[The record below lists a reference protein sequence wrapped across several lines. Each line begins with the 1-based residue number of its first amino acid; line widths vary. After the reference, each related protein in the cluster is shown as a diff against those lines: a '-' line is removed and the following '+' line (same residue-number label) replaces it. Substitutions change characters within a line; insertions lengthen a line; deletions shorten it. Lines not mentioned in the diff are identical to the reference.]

1 MLDRGRLL
9 KKTRQ
14 VCEKMNGAESL
25 IRTALAGGVNVCFAN
40 PGTTEMAL
48 VAALDAVEGM
58 RAVLGLF
65 EGVCTGA
72 ADGYARMADKP
83 ALTLTHLGPGFANG
97 IANLHNA
104 RRARSPVVNV
114 IGDQATWHLA
124 ADAPL
129 TSDIASLA
137 HPVSAWVH
145 EVKTPESIATETAEA
160 IATAG
165 GAPGRVAT
173 LIVPSDCL
181 WSPAN
186 GITKV
191 LPVPALPPPSGDAV
205 RQAAATLKSRGS
217 KAVMFLGSQA
227 MRSRGLVAAGRI
239 AAKTGCRLMCETF
252 PSRIERGV
260 GHPAVEKLPY
270 FPEQA
275 LELLSK
281 HEAIVLAGSLA
292 PVAFFGYPN
301 LPSSLIPEGCTRET
315 LATPEQDTIAALEAL
330 ADEVAAPQAGSGAKL
345 NRPQRPAGKLDSATV
360 GAALAA
366 LLPENCIVM
375 DEAATTGLPF
385 FSASAGAPPHTY
397 MALTGG
403 AIGQGLP
410 CATGAAVACPDRK
423 VIAFQADGSGMYTL
437 QALWTQAREGLN
449 VTTLI
454 CNNRR
459 YRILQVELARAGV
472 TEPGRK
478 ARSLTS
484 LAEPEIEWARI
495 AGGMGVPAVRVETAE
510 ALCGQ
515 LERALGE
522 PGPNLIEMLI

>member
-1 MLDRGRLL
+1 
-9 KKTRQ
+9 
-14 VCEKMNGAESL
+14 MNGAESL
-25 IRTALAGGVNVCFAN
+25 VRTALAAGVEVCFAN
-40 PGTTEMAL
+40 PGTTEMPL
-48 VAALDAVEGM
+48 VAALDAADGM

-137 HPVSAWVH
+137 RPVSAWVR
-145 EVKTPESIATETAEA
+145 EVKTASSVAADTAEA
-160 IATAG
+160 IAAAG
-165 GAPGRVAT
+165 STPGHVST

-186 GITKV
+186 GVASRLT
-191 LPVPALPPPSGDAV
+191 LPTLLRVSDEV
-205 RQAAATLKSRGS
+205 IRRAAASLRKHGEKS
-217 KAVMFLGSQA
+217 VLFLGAQA
-227 MRSRGLVAAGRI
+227 MRSRGLNAADRI
-239 AAKTGCRLMCETF
+239 ARKTGCRLVCETF
-252 PSRIERGV
+252 PSRIERGA
-260 GHPAVEKLPY
+260 GRPPVEKLPY

-275 LELLSK
+275 LEMLSK
-281 HEAIVLAGSLA
+281 YEAIVLAGALA

-301 LPSSLIPEGCTRET
+301 LPSSLIPDSCRSET
-315 LATPEQDTIAALEAL
+315 LATPEQDAMVALEAL
-330 ADEVAAPQAGSGAKL
+330 ADEVHAPAEAVAGGKL
-345 NRPQRPAGKLDSATV
+345 NRPPRPTGKLDSATI
-360 GAALAA
+360 GIALAA
-366 LLPENCIVM
+366 LVPENCIVM

-385 FSASAGAPPHTY
+385 FAASMGAPQHTY
-397 MALTGG
+397 LALTGG

-437 QALWTQAREGLN
+437 QALWTQARERLN

-472 TEPGRK
+472 TEPGPK

-484 LAEPEIEWARI
+484 LANPEIEWARV
-495 AGGMGVPAVRVETAE
+495 AAGMGVPAVRVETAE
-510 ALCGQ
+510 SLCAQ
-515 LERALGE
+515 LERALAE

>member
-1 MLDRGRLL
+1 
-9 KKTRQ
+9 
-14 VCEKMNGAESL
+14 MNGAESL
-25 IRTALAGGVNVCFAN
+25 VRTAVEAGVEVCFAN

-48 VAALDAVEGM
+48 VAALDAVDGM

-104 RRARSPVVNV
+104 RRARSPIVNV

-137 HPVSAWVH
+137 RPVSSWVR
-145 EVKTPESIATETAEA
+145 EVKSAAAIASAVAEA
-160 IATAG
+160 IAASGRT
-165 GAPGRVAT
+165 PGRIST

-181 WSPAN
+181 WDTAAGSAKP
-186 GITKV
+186 G
-191 LPVPALPPPSGDAV
+191 LPPPLLPVGQDAV
-205 RQAAATLKSRGS
+205 HRCAATLKKHGA
-217 KAVMFLGSQA
+217 KCVLFLGTQG
-227 MRSRGLVAAGRI
+227 MRERGLAAAGRI
-239 AAKTGCRLMCETF
+239 ADKTGCRLVCETF
-252 PSRIERGV
+252 PSRIERGAGRPV
-260 GHPAVEKLPY
+260 VEKLPY

-281 HEAIVLAGSLA
+281 FEAIVMVGALP

-301 LPSSLIPEGCTRET
+301 LPSSLIPEGCLAAT
-315 LATPEQDTIAALEAL
+315 LSTPEQDTIAALEAL
-330 ADEVAAPQAGSGAKL
+330 ADQLGASQQSPSVASL
-345 NRPQRPAGKLDSATV
+345 NRPPRPTGKLDSATV
-360 GAALAA
+360 GAAIAA
-366 LLPENCIVM
+366 LMPENCILM

-385 FSASAGAPPHTY
+385 FSYSASAPPHTY
-397 MALTGG
+397 LALTGG

-410 CATGAAVACPDRK
+410 CATGAAIACPDRK
-423 VIAFQADGSGMYTL
+423 VIAFQADGSGMYTV

-472 TEPGRK
+472 NEPGRK

-484 LAEPEIEWARI
+484 LANPEIEWAKI
-495 AGGMGVPAVRVETAE
+495 AAGMGIPAVRVDTAE
-510 ALCGQ
+510 MLTTQ
-515 LERALGE
+515 MERALAE
-522 PGPNLIEMLI
+522 SGPNLIEMLI

>member
-1 MLDRGRLL
+1 
-9 KKTRQ
+9 
-14 VCEKMNGAESL
+14 MNGAESL
-25 IRTALAGGVNVCFAN
+25 IRTAVAAGVEVCFAN

-72 ADGYARMADKP
+72 ADGYARMKDKP

-137 HPVSAWVH
+137 RPVSSWVQ
-145 EVKTPESIATETAEA
+145 EIKSAKAIASATAEA
-160 IATAG
+160 IAASG
-165 GAPGRVAT
+165 KAPGRIST

-181 WSPAN
+181 WDTAVGDAAP
-186 GITKV
+186 I
-191 LPVPALPPPSGDAV
+191 LPPPPMPVAHGAIQRCAS
-205 RQAAATLKSRGS
+205 TLQKHGTKS
-217 KAVMFLGSQA
+217 ALFLGAQG
-227 MRSRGLVAAGRI
+227 MRERALNAAGRI
-239 AAKTGCRLMCETF
+239 AEKTGCRLVCETF
-252 PSRIERGV
+252 PSRIERGAGRPV
-260 GHPAVEKLPY
+260 VEKLPY

-281 HEAIVLAGSLA
+281 FEAVILVGGLS

-301 LPSSLIPEGCTRET
+301 LPSSLIPAGCLAET
-315 LATPEQDTIAALEAL
+315 LATPEQDTIAAVEAL
-330 ADEVAAPQAGSGAKL
+330 ADQIGASRSASGAQMK
-345 NRPQRPAGKLDSATV
+345 RPPRPTGKLDSATV
-360 GAALAA
+360 GAAIAA
-366 LLPENCIVM
+366 LMPENCIVM

-410 CATGAAVACPDRK
+410 CATGAAIACPDRK
-423 VIAFQADGSGMYTL
+423 VIAFQADGSGMYTV

-472 TEPGRK
+472 NEPGRK

-484 LAEPEIEWARI
+484 LAEPEIEWAKI
-495 AGGMGVPAVRVETAE
+495 AAGMGIPAVRVETAE
-510 ALCGQ
+510 MLITQ
-515 LERALGE
+515 MERALAE
-522 PGPNLIEMLI
+522 SGPNLIEMLI

>member
-1 MLDRGRLL
+1 
-9 KKTRQ
+9 
-14 VCEKMNGAESL
+14 MNGAESL
-25 IRTALAGGVNVCFAN
+25 IRTAAAAGIEVCFAN
-40 PGTTEMAL
+40 PGTTEMPL
-48 VAALDAVEGM
+48 VAALDSVEGI

-72 ADGYARMADKP
+72 ADGYARMAGKP

-104 RRARSPVVNV
+104 RRARSPIGNV

-137 HPVSAWVH
+137 RPVSAWVR
-145 EVKTPESIATETAEA
+145 EVKSARALAHDTAEA
-160 IATAG
+160 IAAAG
-165 GAPGRVAT
+165 RAPGHIAT
-173 LIVPSDCL
+173 LIVPSDCQ
-181 WSPAN
+181 WNPA
-186 GITKV
+186 GGSATALAPSHPAHAAESAITKAAE
-191 LPVPALPPPSGDAV
+191 LLRRHGAKAAIFMGAQALAP
-205 RQAAATLKSRGS
+205 
-217 KAVMFLGSQA
+217 
-227 MRSRGLVAAGRI
+227 RGLQAAGRI
-239 AAKTGCRLMCETF
+239 AAKTGCRLICETF
-252 PSRIERGV
+252 PARIERG
-260 GHPAVEKLPY
+260 GAMPQVEKLPY
-270 FPEQA
+270 FPEQGI
-275 LELLSK
+275 ETLSK
-281 HEAIVLAGSLA
+281 YDAVVMAGALA

-301 LPSSLIPEGCTRET
+301 LPSMLIPEGRAAET
-315 LATPEQDTIAALEAL
+315 LAVPEQDAAAALEAL
-330 ADEVAAPQAGSGAKL
+330 ADGLGAPAGAAAPAA
-345 NRPQRPAGKLDSATV
+345 NRPAHPAGKLDSATI
-360 GAALAA
+360 GAAIAA
-366 LLPENCIVM
+366 LMPENCIVM

-385 FSASAGAPPHTY
+385 FAASAGAPAHTY

-410 CATGAAVACPDRK
+410 CATGAAIACPDRR
-423 VIAFQADGSGMYTL
+423 VIAFQADGSGMYTV
-437 QALWTQAREGLN
+437 QALWTQARENLN

-484 LAEPEIEWARI
+484 LANPEIEWSKI
-495 AGGMGVPAVRVETAE
+495 AAGMGIPAVRVDSAE
-510 ALCGQ
+510 MLVAQ
-515 LERALGE
+515 LERALAE

>member
-1 MLDRGRLL
+1 
-9 KKTRQ
+9 
-14 VCEKMNGAESL
+14 MNGAESL
-25 IRTALAGGVNVCFAN
+25 IRTALAAGIEVCFAN

-58 RAVLGLF
+58 RPVLGLF

-72 ADGYARMADKP
+72 ADGYARMADKH

-129 TSDIASLA
+129 TSNIVSLA
-137 HPVSAWVH
+137 RPVSAWVR
-145 EVKTPESIATETAEA
+145 EVKTPASVAADTAEA
-160 IATAG
+160 IAASG
-165 GAPGRVAT
+165 HAPGRVST

-181 WSPAN
+181 WNPASGIASP
-186 GITKV
+186 
-191 LPVPALPPPSGDAV
+191 LPVQAPIRVTDDAI
-205 RQAAATLKSRGS
+205 RRSASTLHERGS
-217 KAVMFLGSQA
+217 KAVMFLGAQA
-227 MRSRGLVAAGRI
+227 MRARGLVAAGRI
-239 AAKTGCRLMCETF
+239 ARKTGCRLVCETF
-252 PSRIERGV
+252 PSRIERGA
-260 GHPAVEKLPY
+260 GRPAVEKLPY

-275 LELLSK
+275 LEMLSK
-281 HEAIVLAGSLA
+281 YEAIVLAGALA

-301 LPSSLIPEGCTRET
+301 LPSSLIPDGCASET
-315 LATPEQDTIAALEAL
+315 LATPEQDAIAALEAL
-330 ADEVAAPQAGSGAKL
+330 ADEVGASADAVSGTNL
-345 NRPQRPAGKLDSATV
+345 NRPPRPTGKLDSATV

-385 FSASAGAPPHTY
+385 FAASAGAPPHTY
-397 MALTGG
+397 LALTGG

-410 CATGAAVACPDRK
+410 CATGAAVACPERK

-449 VTTLI
+449 VTTLV

-484 LAEPEIEWARI
+484 LANPEIQWAR
-495 AGGMGVPAVRVETAE
+495 
-510 ALCGQ
+510 
-515 LERALGE
+515 
-522 PGPNLIEMLI
+522 